1 MGGETNILGNV
12 SSQFISSILISAP
25 LSENGVDL
33 FVLPEFKS
41 RPYVNMTCDIMAK
54 FGVKIEN
61 EFFVRHEDCD
71 RESKIAALMN
81 LKYLNRNINPVTM

>member
-1 MGGETNILGNV
+1 ME
-12 SSQFISSILISAP
+12 LIY
-25 LSENGVDL
+25 LYCL
-33 FVLPEFKS
+33 KS

-71 RESKIAALMN
+71 RESKNCRIDEFKIPKQEYKSCDYVVEGDYSSASYLLAACFCSN
-81 LKYLNRNINPVTM
+81 LYL